1 LLQLRWV
8 CVEGRINERVDHLE
22 QPVFAW
28 K

>member
-1 LLQLRWV
+1 MRWV

>member
-1 LLQLRWV
+1 V
-8 CVEGRINERVDHLE
+8 GIEGRASDEARVDHME